1 MTEREAYTRSSLELH
16 LFFLRIM
23 KEHAIFLSIG
33 FPQING
39 DFARGALR
47 FKQQF
52 ELLLS
57 RAIHLSDGIFSPEIL
72 NSCEFITGCTLTAE
86 QQTETLT
93 GIPINKKLTRMEETM
108 TSSCSPDISVE
119 LSQET
124 QHLNQRVRIL
134 LDGFIRFQE
143 TICTHVQS
151 CRIFTMNYPTMLQH
165 LLHETEYY
173 QTQLMQLEHENCK
186 EIQYANPDEAF
197 WNHIMLEHALF
208 MRGLL
213 DPSENK
219 YIVQANTFAEQYAE
233 LLDLASE
240 QDTHEE
246 CSSEE
251 TNNRSECETKTFR
264 DFKQKT
270 TIGITECEI
279 SSIILPLLSDH
290 ILREA
295 NHYLRLLRVMSKKD

>member
-23 KEHAIFLSIG
+23 KEHALFLSAG
-33 FPQING
+33 FSSVNG

-57 RAIHLSDGIFSPEIL
+57 RAIHLSDGILSPETL

-86 QQTETLT
+86 QQTESLS
-93 GIPINKKLTRMEETM
+93 GIPINRKLTRMEETM
-108 TSSCSPDISVE
+108 TSSCSPDITLE

-143 TICTHVQS
+143 TVYTHVQS
-151 CRIFTMNYPTMLQH
+151 CRMFTTTYPAMIHH
-165 LLHETEYY
+165 LSRESEYY
-173 QTQLMQLEHENCK
+173 RTELMRLEHENCR
-186 EIQYANPDEAF
+186 EIQHANSDSTF
-197 WNHIMLEHALF
+197 WNHVMMEHALF
-208 MRGLL
+208 IRGLL
-213 DPSENK
+213 DPCENK

-233 LLDLASE
+233 LLDLATE
-240 QDTHEE
+240 QETHAE
-246 CSSEE
+246 CISEE
-251 TNNRSECETKTFR
+251 INNRSEYETETFR

-290 ILREA
+290 LLREA
-295 NHYLRLLRVMSKKD
+295 NHYLRLLRVND